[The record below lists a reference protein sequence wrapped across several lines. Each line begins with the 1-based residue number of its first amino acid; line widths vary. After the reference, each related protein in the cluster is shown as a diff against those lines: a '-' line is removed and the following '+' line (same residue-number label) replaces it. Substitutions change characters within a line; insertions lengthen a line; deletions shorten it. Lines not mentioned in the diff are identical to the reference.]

1 MIVPFQPPQQPQ
13 QEDNKVGFGRRA
25 MNLLSALGGGMQN
38 LGSNIGQAGR
48 GVLGFIQN
56 NPELIDRATIA
67 IEGMSQRPNQPLI
80 QMAQASMEQRQL
92 QELSQD
98 QANKTAQYFI
108 SQGRQDL
115 ADAVLAAPYSSG
127 EILQGYV
134 AGIAPSARQ
143 FALQSST
150 PRTDPE
156 TGQVYVVQAD
166 PATGEVTRVNIEGT
180 FEETPLERFN
190 RERFE
195 EGRRLGVALAQDL
208 GQQITA
214 NIRMNLKYDEIED
227 LIRKAGAKTGIL
239 DTQLGQYFNPATAQL
254 INIANQLGLD
264 VVSSVTFGA
273 LSEKELNLAL
283 QTALPTNIVSEADM
297 LEFLDQK
304 RAAIEKLNAFL
315 SSELRMLYSPNMT
328 LDLYY
333 QSVAERALEAG
344 VRPEDVMTVPQS
356 TLDAA
361 VMGLTQ

>member
-1 MIVPFQPPQQPQ
+1 MVN
-13 QEDNKVGFGRRA
+13 NKLGFGERA
-25 MNLLSALGGGMQN
+25 MTLLSALGGGMQN

-80 QMAQASMEQRQL
+80 QMAQAGIEQRQL

-98 QANKTAQYFI
+98 QANKTAQYFM

-115 ADAVLAAPYSSG
+115 ADAVLASPYSSG

-134 AGIAPSARQ
+134 SGIAPSARQ

-166 PATGEVTRVNIEGT
+166 PMTGAVTRVNIEGT
-180 FEETPLERFN
+180 FEETAADRFA
-190 RERFE
+190 RETFE
-195 EGRRLGVALAQDL
+195 TGRRQSIELAQTL
-208 GQQITA
+208 GQEIQR
-214 NIRMNLKYDEIED
+214 NNRMNLKYDEIEE
-227 LIRKAGAKTGIL
+227 LIRTHDARTGPI
-239 DTQLGQYFNPATAQL
+239 DTALGVYFNPATASL

-283 QTALPTNIVSEADM
+283 QTALPTNIVNEQDM
-297 LEFLDQK
+297 LEFLAQK
-304 RAAIEKLNAFL
+304 RAAIDKLNAFL
-315 SSELRMLYSPNMT
+315 SGELRMLYSEGMT
-328 LDLYY
+328 LDKYY
-333 QSVAERALEAG
+333 QSVAQRALDAG
-344 VRPEDVMTVPQS
+344 ARPEDVLAVPQS
-356 TLDAA
+356 TLDDA